1 MRKVFQYILILLLTS
16 NYFVFAQSLVYPTSP
31 KIEHIDDYNSV
42 KINDEY
48 RWLEDLNSDL
58 TKQWVENQNNLTES
72 YLSKIPY
79 RDKIKTQ
86 LTEIWN
92 YEKYSAPSKIGA
104 HYVFSK
110 NDGLQEQSI
119 VYIQKRLD
127 GKPEVFL
134 DPNKL
139 STDGSVSLAGLTF
152 SKDYK
157 YAGYGISKG
166 GSDWREFYV
175 MDVATKQLTGDII
188 KWAKFTGLAWY
199 KDGFFYSRYDEPKAG
214 EELKQKN
221 EFQKLYYHKLGTAQS
236 DDKLII
242 HDKENPKRG
251 WGASVT
257 DDEKFLIISV
267 WEGSSSKNMLWYKNL
282 EENSAIIKLAETP
295 DASYDFIENIGDQ
308 FFISTN
314 LNAPNNKVVL
324 VDSKN
329 PTKSNWKVIIPE
341 SKDVIQSV
349 SLLDNKLF
357 VTYLKDA
364 TNVVSVFNLEGKFL
378 YNVELPSIGTV
389 SGFGGKKED
398 SETFFT
404 FTSFTYPP
412 TIFKYNVKENKS
424 ELFRKSDVK
433 FIPENYETKQIFY
446 ESKDGTKI
454 PLFIVHKKG
463 LKLDGNNPT
472 LLYAYGGFNISMQ
485 PGFSVARI
493 PLLDNGFVYA
503 MACLRGGGE
512 YGEDW
517 HKAGML
523 DKKQNVFDDF
533 IYAAEYL
540 INNKY
545 TNSQKLAIQ
554 GGSNGGL
561 LVGAVIN
568 QRPEL
573 YKVAFPQVGV
583 MDMLRFHKFT
593 IGWAWVPEYGS
604 SDNPEQF
611 SYLIKYSP
619 LHNIKK
625 DVIYPATM
633 VTTADHDDRVFPAHS
648 FKYTAALQE
657 KVSSK
662 NPALVRIE
670 TKVGH
675 GAGTSTSKT
684 IELLTDM
691 YSFMYH
697 NLGINPKF

>member
-92 YEKYSAPSKIGA
+92 YEKYSAPSKIGV

-119 VYIQKRLD
+119 VYIQKGLD

-152 SKDYK
+152 SNDYR

-282 EENSAIIKLAETP
+282 EENSEIIKISETP
-295 DASYDFIENIGDQ
+295 DASYDFVENMGYLFYIT
-308 FFISTN
+308 TN
-314 LNAPNNKVVL
+314 LGAPNNKVVL

-329 PTKSNWKVIIPE
+329 PNKNNWKVIIPE
-341 SKDVIQSV
+341 SKDVIQAV

-357 VTYLKDA
+357 VRYLKDA

-512 YGEDW
+512 YGEEW

>member
-1 MRKVFQYILILLLTS
+1 MRKVFQYILILLLTA

-92 YEKYSAPSKIGA
+92 YEKYSASSKIGA

-119 VYIQKRLD
+119 VYIQKGLD

-175 MDVATKQLTGDII
+175 MSVETKQLTGDII

-282 EENSAIIKLAETP
+282 EENSDIIKISETP
-295 DASYDFIENIGDQ
+295 DASYDFVENMGYLFYIT
-308 FFISTN
+308 TN
-314 LNAPNNKVVL
+314 LGAPNNKVVL

-329 PTKSNWKVIIPE
+329 PNKNNWKVIIPE
-341 SKDVIQSV
+341 SKDVIQAV

-357 VTYLKDA
+357 VRYLKDA

-512 YGEDW
+512 YGEEW

-523 DKKQNVFDDF
+523 HKKQNVFDDF